1 MEDYADGKIQTKFG
15 DALELDKSWI
25 PSSWFEGPNPPSKL
39 QIIGNL
45 PFAVA
50 TPLTLNL
57 IREFSLT
64 KRGLFKDLPDAE
76 MIFLFQNEVAQ
87 VIFA

>member
-1 MEDYADGKIQTKFG
+1 MQVKFG

-25 PSSWFEGPNPPSKL
+25 PTPWLEPSNRPLKL

-57 IREFSLT
+57 IKEYSLL
-64 KRGLFKDLPDAE
+64 KNGILNNFAEVE

-87 VIFA
+87 VISIIKCIFH